1 MAKFARL
8 TLTRI
13 RAIKNVGYNWAEF
26 SLSRV
31 CWVLSL
37 YKINLPLIPRTVS
50 PLTSHNSLIF
60 SVKSSTEV
68 LPMLSYLSDFLKTN
82 PTKFAVIWV
91 KRRQKAR
98 FLNPRSFKIT
108 VTKEKERRKRKSEE
122 KERRGRKKKAM
133 VALLVFI
140 IATLEIVFGRKK
152 LLDAKGP
159 FGDDVFKNPARYIY
173 IALSIKI

>member
-122 KERRGRKKKAM
+122 KEGGEEKKAM
-133 VALLVFI
+133 VTLLVII